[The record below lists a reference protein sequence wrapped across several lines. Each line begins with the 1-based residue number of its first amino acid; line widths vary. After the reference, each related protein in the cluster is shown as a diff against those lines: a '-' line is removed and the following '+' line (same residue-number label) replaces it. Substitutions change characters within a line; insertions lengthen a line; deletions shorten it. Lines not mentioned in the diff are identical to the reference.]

1 MKKIQ
6 VSGLQSRVARR
17 LFVLFFLAAM
27 VPLGGLAFFAYLHVN
42 DMLVEL
48 NYRRLQQ
55 DAKAVGM
62 SLVQRLRWREQAMS
76 NLAAQ
81 YSAKT
86 GPGGAGELPVRVE
99 GFRSLEIV
107 ELALIEPLAPF
118 EENHLRRSRVLL
130 KISEKDGPSMLVQ
143 LPGSSR
149 LIRARLETDSLWWD
163 EEAAEPYC
171 ILTASGGLL
180 YCTPGLAVS
189 PGQQWP
195 QQLTNL
201 NSGVFAWQVGAED
214 HLAAYW
220 NAQMQA
226 SLGSQG
232 FIMVVTESKKEV
244 LAILTRFR
252 QIFPPIMLLALALAA
267 WLAISQIRRQMRP
280 LDLLEKQTRQLA
292 RGDFSSRVEITGND
306 EFTSLA
312 QSFNR
317 MSASL
322 NCKFHLLQALAELDR
337 AILAG
342 SEMEV
347 VIETLLRHARLA
359 VPCDGAA
366 IVRFDQ
372 EDGVRLWQVE
382 AGADNRPVVTKRYL
396 AGTSKPAWSRD
407 QPWFVVEL
415 AASGTACLQPF
426 ADEGAHTVLVFP
438 ARIGERFDS
447 ALLFAYR
454 QLPQD
459 TGEIVQGGRSLA
471 DRLTAAASN
480 IAWEEKLYRQAHY
493 DPLTDLPNRVLLRDR
508 LEQALLRAQRE
519 GQVVA
524 IMLVDL
530 DDFKQINDTLG
541 HSAGDMLLVSL
552 AARLK
557 RLARGSDTVARLGG
571 DEFIVM
577 VPDLP
582 PEEAVDIVDRIA
594 RKLSSEFSRAIDIGG
609 RRVSSS
615 ASIGISLFPEN
626 GSDIENLL
634 KNADAAMYESKRGRR
649 GGYHFYSSRMNVAI
663 GARFELAQE
672 LREAMERHEFYLVY
686 QPKVA
691 VNSGRIIGAEA
702 LIRWASPG
710 RGVVSPGRFIPII
723 DEIGLGVRLGEWVIN
738 AACAQMAAW
747 DAQGH
752 APVPVSVNVSAAQF
766 HSGEIVTQVRQALA
780 QHALDAH
787 RLELEILE
795 SMAVGDSANATA
807 TLSELRGIGV
817 NIALDDFGTGYSS
830 LVYLTQLP
838 ANVLKIDRGFIVNLL
853 PDGRQQAIVERII
866 SLAKVLHYTVVA
878 EGVEDRGQSTLLAA
892 MGCDVFQGNLFSK
905 PVRAE
910 EFVALLQ
917 APPFV
922 TGSDH

>member
-1 MKKIQ
+1 MNRMS

-17 LFVLFFLAAM
+17 LFVLFLLAAM
-27 VPLGGLAFFAYLHVN
+27 IPLGGLAFFAYVHVS

-62 SLVQRLRWREQAMS
+62 SLVQRLRWRDQALS
-76 NLAAQ
+76 NIAMQYAAANG
-81 YSAKT
+81 AK
-86 GPGGAGELPVRVE
+86 GLPPRAE
-99 GFRSLEIV
+99 GFRSLEVIEMATV
-107 ELALIEPLAPF
+107 EPLSAIEAP
-118 EENHLRRSRVLL
+118 HLRRGRVVLQ
-130 KISEKDGPSMLVQ
+130 ISDKDGPVMLVQ
-143 LPGSSR
+143 VPESSR
-149 LIRARLETDSLWWD
+149 LIKARLETDSLWWD

-171 ILTASGGLL
+171 ILTPSGGLL
-180 YCTPGLAVS
+180 YCTPGLAIS
-189 PGQQWP
+189 PGHQWP

-201 NSGVFAWQVGAED
+201 NSGVFAWQIGAED

-220 NAQMQA
+220 QAQMQA

-232 FIMVVTESKKEV
+232 FVMVVTESKKEV

-252 QIFPPIMLLALALAA
+252 QIFPPIMLLALALAT
-267 WLAISQIRRQMRP
+267 WLAIGQIRRQMRP
-280 LDLLEKQTRQLA
+280 LDLLEKHTRQLA
-292 RGDFSSRVEITGND
+292 RGDFASRIEIKGND

-312 QSFNR
+312 ESFNR
-317 MSASL
+317 MSEGL
-322 NCKFHLLQALAELDR
+322 NGKFHLLQTLGELDR
-337 AILAG
+337 AILANA
-342 SEMEV
+342 EMEV
-347 VIETLLRHARLA
+347 VIEMLLKNVRLS
-359 VPCDGAA
+359 VPCDAA
-366 IVRFDQ
+366 AVERFDE
-372 EDGVRLWQVE
+372 EDGVRFWQE
-382 AGADNRPVVTKRYL
+382 APGADGRPAVAKRYL
-396 AGTSKPAWSRD
+396 GGVQKPAWSKE
-407 QPWFVVEL
+407 QPWFQVDL
-415 AASGTACLQPF
+415 ASPGNECLRPL
-426 ADEGAHTVLVFP
+426 ADEGAKVVFVFP
-438 ARIGERFDS
+438 ARIGERFDA
-447 ALLFAYR
+447 ALLLAYR
-454 QLPQD
+454 RPPRE

-471 DRLTAAASN
+471 DRLVAAASN

-524 IMLVDL
+524 VMLVDL
-530 DDFKQINDTLG
+530 DDFKQINDSLG

-571 DEFIVM
+571 DEFIVLI
-577 VPDLP
+577 PDLP
-582 PEEAVDIVDRIA
+582 REEAMDIVDRIA
-594 RKLSSEFSRAIDIGG
+594 RKLSAEFSRAVDIGG

-634 KNADAAMYESKRGRR
+634 KNADAAMYESKRARR
-649 GGYHFYSSRMNVAI
+649 GGYHFYSSRMNVAV

-672 LREAMERHEFYLVY
+672 LREAMERQEFYLLF

-691 VNSGRIIGAEA
+691 VSSGRIIGAEA

-710 RGVVSPGRFIPII
+710 RGIVSPDRFIPII
-723 DEIGLGVRLGEWVIN
+723 DEIGLGVRLGAWVID

-747 DAQGH
+747 DVQGH
-752 APVPVSVNVSAAQF
+752 APIPVSVNVSAAQF
-766 HSGEIVTQVRQALA
+766 HSGEVVTQVRQALA
-780 QHALDAH
+780 KYALDAK
-787 RLELEILE
+787 RLELEVLE
-795 SMAVGDSANATA
+795 SMAVGDSANANA
-807 TLSELRGIGV
+807 TLSALRGIGV
-817 NIALDDFGTGYSS
+817 GIAIDDFGTGYSS
-830 LVYLTQLP
+830 LVYLTQVP

-853 PDGRQQAIVERII
+853 SDARQQAIVERII
-866 SLAKVLHYTVVA
+866 SLAKVLRYTVVA
-878 EGVEDRGQSTLLAA
+878 EGVEEPGQSTLLAA

-910 EFVALLQ
+910 DLSALLR

-922 TGSDH
+922 MNAER

>member
-1 MKKIQ
+1 MNRIQ

-17 LFVLFFLAAM
+17 LFVLFLLAAM

-62 SLVQRLRWREQAMS
+62 SLVQRLRWREQALLH
-76 NLAAQ
+76 LAAR
-81 YSAKT
+81 YSAPT
-86 GPGGAGELPVRVE
+86 GSGGGGGLPARSE
-99 GFRSLEIV
+99 GFRSLEVV
-107 ELALIEPLAPF
+107 ELASIGPLAAL
-118 EENHLRRSRVLL
+118 EESHLRRSRVLL
-130 KISEKDGPSMLVQ
+130 QISEKDGPSMLIQ
-143 LPGSSR
+143 LPGSSH
-149 LIRARLETDSLWWD
+149 LLKGRLETDSLWWD

-171 ILTASGGLL
+171 ILSASGGLL

-201 NSGVFAWQVGAED
+201 NSGVFAWQIGAED

-252 QIFPPIMLLALALAA
+252 QIFPPIMILALALAA

-280 LDLLEKQTRQLA
+280 LDQLEKHTRELA
-292 RGDFSSRVEITGND
+292 RGDFSSRIDITGND

-312 QSFNR
+312 ESFNR
-317 MSASL
+317 MSESL
-322 NCKFHLLQALAELDR
+322 NCKFHLLQALGELDR
-337 AILAG
+337 AILAV
-342 SEMEV
+342 SEIEV
-347 VIETLLRHARLA
+347 VIETLLRHVRQA
-359 VPCDGAA
+359 VHCDGAA
-366 IVRFDQ
+366 VVRFDQ
-372 EDGVRLWQVE
+372 EGGVRLWL
-382 AGADNRPVVTKRYL
+382 ATIGPDKRPTVTKRYL
-396 AGTSKPAWSRD
+396 DGTTKPAWGRD
-407 QPWFVVEL
+407 QPWFQLDL
-415 AASGTACLQPF
+415 AAAGTEYLQPF
-426 ADEGAHTVLVFP
+426 ADAGASLALVFP
-438 ARIGERFDS
+438 ARIGERFDA
-447 ALLFAYR
+447 ALLLAYR

-471 DRLTAAASN
+471 DRLTAGASN

-508 LEQALLRAQRE
+508 LDQALLRAQRE

-524 IMLVDL
+524 VMLVDL
-530 DDFKQINDTLG
+530 DDFKQVNDSLG

-582 PEEAVDIVDRIA
+582 AEEAIDIVDRIA

-615 ASIGISLFPEN
+615 ASIGIALFPEN

-649 GGYHFYSSRMNVAI
+649 GGYHFYSSRMNATI

-672 LREAMERHEFYLVY
+672 LREAMERQEFHLVF

-691 VNSGRIIGAEA
+691 VDSGRIIGAEA

-710 RGVVSPGRFIPII
+710 RGIVSPGRFIPII
-723 DEIGLGVRLGEWVIN
+723 DEIGLGARLGAWVID

-747 DAQGH
+747 DVQGH
-752 APVPVSVNVSAAQF
+752 APFPVSVNVSPAQF
-766 HSGEIVTQVRQALA
+766 HSGEIITQVRQGLA
-780 QHALDAH
+780 KHGLDAR

-795 SMAVGDSANATA
+795 SMAVGDSANANA
-807 TLSELRGIGV
+807 TLGELRGIGV
-817 NIALDDFGTGYSS
+817 SIALDDFGTGYSS

-878 EGVEDRGQSTLLAA
+878 EGVEDRGQATLLAA

-910 EFVALLQ
+910 EFAALLQ

-922 TGSDH
+922 TSNEC